1 MHSTSFQ
8 HARGVVLPA
17 EQGSGYLQSR
27 APAKLGPGAQTAAVE
42 QVYDSTF
49 GSVLACSAVSDS
61 TARSSINLN

>member
-8 HARGVVLPA
+8 HARRFVLPA
-17 EQGSGYLQSR
+17 EQGSGRLQSR

-42 QVYDSTF
+42 QIYDSTF
-49 GSVLACSAVSDS
+49 GSALACSAVSDS